1 KPLQELNLIDAF
13 LFAVS
18 TEKIQDAEFIAKL
31 IIERATNEKVDQ
43 ITVVLE
49 KELTGSTS
57 ATTVSIWIL
66 PYDPFGKNRMIY
78 TVKNVVEEF
87 PELLYNDG
95 VKRLFLY
102 VGGELGGTEKLK
114 DLLHYFSSSQKG
126 NVTDAELE
134 HLHSIVEKAKY
145 NQKVGKRYM
154 TLQDMIDYE
163 KKESYED
170 GKAEGREEG
179 ILVLISTL
187 KELNV
192 PNDEILKQLMQK
204 ISLTMEEA
212 KAYLDAN

>member
-1 KPLQELNLIDAF
+1 MPEYI
-13 LFAVS
+13 
-18 TEKIQDAEFIAKL
+18 
-31 IIERATNEKVDQ
+31 
-43 ITVVLE
+43 
-49 KELTGSTS
+49 
-57 ATTVSIWIL
+57 SIWIL
-66 PYDPFGKNRMIY
+66 PYDPFGKNCMIY

-114 DLLHYFSSSQKG
+114 DLLHYFSSSKKG

-192 PNDEILKQLMQK
+192 PSDEILKQLMQK
-204 ISLTMEEA
+204 FSLTMEEA